1 MSDFKVELS
10 DLVSGFQSGPDVVPS
25 FEALNWGGVGNV
37 ATGAFQRICELLAEV
52 LLANVTEDEFV
63 KLVLEKY
70 DLFIAPALVALGP
83 WGAMANPFVRALV
96 KQMAI
101 RFYRNNKPA

>member
-10 DLVSGFQSGPDVVPS
+10 DLVTGFQSGPDVVPS

-37 ATGAFQRICELLAEV
+37 ATGAFQRIRELLAEV

-63 KLVLEKY
+63 RLVLEKY
-70 DLFIAPALVALGP
+70 DAFIAPALIALGP
-83 WGAMANPFVRALV
+83 WGAMASPFVRALV